1 MKAILTAQ
9 VLQVYKAPA
18 GKTKDGESYGGD
30 WRATLMAPQVLQ
42 DGQEILQPHE
52 LRLGDDEAAVKP
64 WKALL
69 GRSVTVA
76 VDFYASKNGLGFRL
90 AGAPTDAVTAKVAA

>member
-1 MKAILTAQ
+1 MKALLTAQ
-9 VLQVYKAPA
+9 IIQVYKAPQ

-52 LRLGDDEAAVKP
+52 LRLGEDDATVKP

-69 GRSVTVA
+69 GRSA
-76 VDFYASKNGLGFRL
+76 SFPVDFYAAKSGLGFRL
-90 AGAPTDAVTAKVAA
+90 AGTPVEIPVSKAAA